1 MHPSGQYISNYIALD
16 MLNTRYFENKKVGAG
31 LNPTCGNLL
40 LIVDVT
46 CVSVTNRCG
55 VT

>member
-40 LIVDVT
+40 FMVNLKLTTWNNKLAV
-46 CVSVTNRCG
+46 
-55 VT
+55 

>member
-40 LIVDVT
+40 FGEE
-46 CVSVTNRCG
+46 VSVFG
-55 VT
+55 